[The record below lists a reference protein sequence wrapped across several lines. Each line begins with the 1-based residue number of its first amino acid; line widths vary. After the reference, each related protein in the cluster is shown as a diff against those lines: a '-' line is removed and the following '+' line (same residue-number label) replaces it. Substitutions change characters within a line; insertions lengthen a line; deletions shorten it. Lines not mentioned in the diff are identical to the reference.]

1 LECGKG
7 LNYVASRTLTIERC
21 YAILGV
27 RPGTSA
33 EDLKRAYYDLVREW
47 HPDRLQHD
55 QQRQLAAEER
65 LKEINVA
72 YERLRTHRVE
82 ATNST
87 TQNGKSHPPPP
98 GHRATRN
105 GNGHGGPTPEEMEAE
120 RQRNLERAA
129 RTFRDGVAHFEA
141 GRLREAVSS
150 LVQSVC
156 LRPDAEAYLLLG
168 ISYRQLKMPAK
179 AASALKHVVRLR
191 PDHEQAHYGLGQSLI
206 AMGEFKEAVRTSAQ
220 LLRHRPDS
228 APVSA
233 TLGMAYRRL
242 NRLPQAL
249 EALEAAI
256 RLQPGMAEAHYELGE
271 AYIMM
276 ANMEAARAQYDILRP
291 LDSDLAVKLLLLIIG
306 Q

>member
-1 LECGKG
+1 LR
-7 LNYVASRTLTIERC
+7 SRALSIERC

-33 EDLKRAYYDLVREW
+33 EELKRAYYELVREW

-55 QQRQLAAEER
+55 QQRAGAAEER
-65 LKEINVA
+65 LKEINIA

-82 ATNST
+82 AP
-87 TQNGKSHPPPP
+87 NGSAHPNGRSHAQQP
-98 GHRATRN
+98 GYRSTRN
-105 GNGHGGPTPEEMEAE
+105 GHDGPTPEEIEAE
-120 RQRNLERAA
+120 RRRNYERAA
-129 RTFRDGVAHFEA
+129 RTYRDGVEHFES

-150 LVQSVC
+150 LLQSVC

-206 AMGEFKEAVRTSAQ
+206 AMGEYKEAVRTSAQ

-242 NRLPQAL
+242 NRLPQAM
-249 EALEAAI
+249 EALQTAV

-276 ANMEAARAQYDILRP
+276 SDLVAARAQYDILRP
-291 LDSDLAVKLLLLIIG
+291 LDADLAVKLLLLIIG